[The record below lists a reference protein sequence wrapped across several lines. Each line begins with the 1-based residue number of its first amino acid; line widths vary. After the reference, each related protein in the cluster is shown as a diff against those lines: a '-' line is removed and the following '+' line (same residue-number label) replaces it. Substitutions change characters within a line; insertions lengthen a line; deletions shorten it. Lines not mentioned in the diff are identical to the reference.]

1 MKGGHDPLINGV
13 LRDNVMDDH
22 SCVFL
27 PLPPEPG
34 VGLLVKLQRPGQP
47 EPDQGGTAGLQV
59 QPMAGGR
66 RVDDRHRDL
75 ALVPIGDI
83 PAGLDLPDGEP
94 LPDALQVVLEP
105 E

>member
-1 MKGGHDPLINGV
+1 
-13 LRDNVMDDH
+13 MDDH

-34 VGLLVKLQRPGQP
+34 GGLLLKLQRPGQP